1 MQIRTKNV
9 RICTVYLYDQE
20 PYYLTIKPLQ
30 KWHIICFSEG
40 MKQRLYLLLFFLL
53 PLQLWGQKKITL
65 TLSEAIRMARGQ
77 SPEAIAA
84 RHAFRAAYWN
94 WRSFRADQLPSLTL
108 TSNPELNRS
117 IQSVTLGDGSD
128 KFVHRN
134 QLSVDAGLEVKQN
147 VAFTGGQLMLTTGLQ
162 RLDMFTDN
170 LSSYKSTP
178 IVIGYQQDLF
188 SLNRFKWERRMEP
201 IKFDEA
207 KKSYIET
214 LELVA
219 AYTTFRFFNLA
230 TAQTSLEIAEYNYA
244 NADTLFRYAQG
255 RYNIGTI
262 TENEMLQLELN
273 MLTEQTNR
281 LNARIDVDDCI
292 QSLRSYLGIS
302 ENMEIAVIPD
312 NDIPH
317 FSVNVSEALQ
327 LAIENNPDI
336 SSFEYKRLESERQV
350 AQAKADRGFKA
361 QLYAQF
367 GLTQSDEA
375 FRKAYRSPMDQQLVS
390 LGIRIPILD
399 WGVGRGNV
407 KVAKSNRD
415 KVYTELEQNRTDFEL
430 NVAKLVKQFNLQAD
444 KVAIAYKT
452 DQTAQRRNDVAR
464 KLYLLGKS
472 TILDLNAAITEKDAS
487 RRAYIMALYNYW
499 NLYYGLRSLT
509 GYDFE
514 KSLLITEDY
523 SLLLK

>member
-1 MQIRTKNV
+1 MKHR
-9 RICTVYLYDQE
+9 
-20 PYYLTIKPLQ
+20 LTIF
-30 KWHIICFSEG
+30 I
-40 MKQRLYLLLFFLL
+40 LLLL
-53 PLQLWGQKKITL
+53 PLQLWGQKKLSL
-65 TLSEAIRMARGQ
+65 TLSEAIEMARQQ

-84 RHAFRAAYWN
+84 RHSFRASYWN
-94 WRSFRADQLPSLTL
+94 WRTFRANYLPSLTL
-108 TSNPELNRS
+108 TSDPVLNRS
-117 IQSVTLGDGSD
+117 IQSVTLSDGSD

-134 QLSVDAGLEVKQN
+134 QLSVDAGLEIRQN
-147 VAFTGGQLMLTTGLQ
+147 VALTGGQLMLTTGLN
-162 RLDMFTDN
+162 RMDMFTDN
-170 LSSYKSTP
+170 VSSYKSTP

-188 SLNRFKWERRMEP
+188 GINSFKWERRMAP
-201 IKFDEA
+201 VRYDEA
-207 KKSYIET
+207 RKSYIET

-219 AYTTFRFFNLA
+219 AYTTSRFFNLA
-230 TAQTSLEIAEYNYA
+230 NAQASLEIANYNYA
-244 NADTLFRYAQG
+244 NADTLYRYAQG

-273 MLTEQTNR
+273 MLTEQTNC
-281 LNARIDVDDCI
+281 LNARIEVDDCI

-302 ENMEIAVIPD
+302 EDIELTVIPED
-312 NDIPH
+312 NVPRFPVD
-317 FSVNVSEALQ
+317 VNEALQ
-327 LAIENNPDI
+327 FAFQNNPDI
-336 SSFEYKRLESERQV
+336 SSFEYRRLESERQV
-350 AQAKADRGFKA
+350 AQAKANRGFRA
-361 QLYAQF
+361 NLYAQF

-375 FRKAYRSPMDQQLVS
+375 FKNAYRHPMDQQLVS

-399 WGVGRGNV
+399 WGVGKGNV

-415 KVYTELEQNRTDFEL
+415 KVYTELEQSRTDFEL

-464 KLYLLGKS
+464 RLYLLGKS
-472 TILDLNAAITEKDAS
+472 TILDLNAAIAEKDNS
-487 RRAYIMALYNYW
+487 RRSYITALYNYW

-514 KSLLITEDY
+514 KKIPIIEDY